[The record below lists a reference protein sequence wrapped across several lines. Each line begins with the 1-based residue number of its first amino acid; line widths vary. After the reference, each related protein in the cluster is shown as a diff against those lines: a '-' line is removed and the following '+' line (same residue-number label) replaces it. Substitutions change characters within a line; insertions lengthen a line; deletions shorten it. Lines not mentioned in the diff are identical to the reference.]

1 VIDANGREIPWNQ
14 VSRINQDEMKTLITG
29 IVDRI
34 HTFLC
39 RTFLCSFG
47 DQEFNQA
54 LERSTLPW
62 TKNWDEPKYLPY
74 FLMPVNMEDR
84 K

>member
-1 VIDANGREIPWNQ
+1 
-14 VSRINQDEMKTLITG
+14 MKTLITG

-34 HTFLC
+34 HTFLG
-39 RTFLCSFG
+39 RTFLCSFN

-54 LERSTLPW
+54 LERSALPW
-62 TKNWDEPKYLPY
+62 TKNWDEPKYLSD
-74 FLMPVNMEDR
+74 FLMPVKRSIE